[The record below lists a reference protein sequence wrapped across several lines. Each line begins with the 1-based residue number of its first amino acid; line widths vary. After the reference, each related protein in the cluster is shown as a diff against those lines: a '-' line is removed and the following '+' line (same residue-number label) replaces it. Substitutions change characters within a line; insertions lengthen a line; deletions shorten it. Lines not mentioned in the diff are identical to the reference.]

1 MALPD
6 NPQLM
11 SEKERS
17 GKIICSI
24 TDPETENKI
33 EWVMNS
39 ENITI
44 SKDEIYI
51 LRSSNNNNE
60 ESD

>member
-1 MALPD
+1 
-6 NPQLM
+6 M

-24 TDPETENKI
+24 TNPETENKI

>member
-1 MALPD
+1 MTLPD

-24 TDPETENKI
+24 TNPETENKI

-39 ENITI
+39 ENTI

>member
-11 SEKERS
+11 SEKERN

-24 TDPETENKI
+24 TNPETEEKI
-33 EWVMNS
+33 EWVLDGTS
-39 ENITI
+39 IAT
-44 SKDEIYI
+44 SSDVI
-51 LRSSNNNNE
+51 LLSSNNRNNE

>member
-1 MALPD
+1 MTVLA

-24 TDPETENKI
+24 TSPETGKKI
-33 EWVMNS
+33 EWTMDS
-39 ENITI
+39 ENIAM
-44 SKDEIYI
+44 SSNEVYI
-51 LRSSNNNNE
+51 LRSNNNNDNE
-60 ESD
+60 RE

>member
-24 TDPETENKI
+24 IDPETENKI
-33 EWVMNS
+33 EWVLDGTSIATN
-39 ENITI
+39 N
-44 SKDEIYI
+44 DVI
-51 LRSSNNNNE
+51 LLSSNNRNNE

>member
-11 SEKERS
+11 SEKERNS
-17 GKIICSI
+17 KIICSI

-39 ENITI
+39 ENTI

>member
-24 TDPETENKI
+24 ISPETGEKI
-33 EWVMNS
+33 EWVLDGTSIATN
-39 ENITI
+39 N
-44 SKDEIYI
+44 DVI
-51 LRSSNNNNE
+51 LLSSNNRNKE

>member
-17 GKIICSI
+17 GKIIYSI
-24 TDPETENKI
+24 TNPETENKI

>member
-24 TDPETENKI
+24 TNPETENKI
-33 EWVMNS
+33 EWAMNS
-39 ENITI
+39 ENTI

>member
-1 MALPD
+1 MTVLA

-24 TDPETENKI
+24 TNPETGEKI
-33 EWVMNS
+33 EWVLDGTS
-39 ENITI
+39 IAT
-44 SKDEIYI
+44 SSDVI
-51 LRSSNNNNE
+51 LLSSNNRNNE

>member
-24 TDPETENKI
+24 ISPETGEKI
-33 EWVMNS
+33 V
-39 ENITI
+39 I
-44 SKDEIYI
+44 
-51 LRSSNNNNE
+51 
-60 ESD
+60 

>member
-1 MALPD
+1 
-6 NPQLM
+6 M

-24 TDPETENKI
+24 TNPETENKI

-39 ENITI
+39 ENTI

>member
-1 MALPD
+1 MTVLA

-24 TDPETENKI
+24 TSPETGEKI
-33 EWVMNS
+33 EWVLDGTSIATNS
-39 ENITI
+39 NV
-44 SKDEIYI
+44 I
-51 LRSSNNNNE
+51 LLSSNNRNNE

>member
-24 TDPETENKI
+24 TNPETENKI

-39 ENITI
+39 ENTI

>member
-1 MALPD
+1 MTLTD

-24 TDPETENKI
+24 TNPETEEKI
-33 EWVMNS
+33 EWVLDGTS
-39 ENITI
+39 IAT
-44 SKDEIYI
+44 SSDVI
-51 LRSSNNNNE
+51 LLSSNNRNNE

>member
-17 GKIICSI
+17 GKIICCI
-24 TDPETENKI
+24 TNPETGEKI
-33 EWVMNS
+33 EWVLDGTSIATNS
-39 ENITI
+39 
-44 SKDEIYI
+44 DVI
-51 LRSSNNNNE
+51 LLSSNNRNNE

>member
-17 GKIICSI
+17 GQIICSI
-24 TDPETENKI
+24 TNPETENKI

>member
-1 MALPD
+1 MTVLA

-24 TDPETENKI
+24 TSPETGEKI
-33 EWVMNS
+33 EWAMDS

-44 SKDEIYI
+44 NNNEPYI
-51 LRSSNNNNE
+51 LRSSNNNDNE
-60 ESD
+60 RE

>member
-1 MALPD
+1 MTIPA

-24 TDPETENKI
+24 ASPKTGEKI
-33 EWVMNS
+33 EWVLDGTSIATNS
-39 ENITI
+39 NV
-44 SKDEIYI
+44 I
-51 LRSSNNNNE
+51 LLSSNNRNNE

>member
-39 ENITI
+39 ENTI